1 VFHVKRRFISGS
13 EEISVS
19 KLSVTHKKSS
29 RLEETTAAR
38 SGDFSFS
45 QVGEPRCSTWN
56 DNRLDTKPR
65 TCCNTPF
72 VSRET
77 HGPPIR
83 TRPAQTHFATWN
95 DIRLGNK
102 PRKCCKAPFVPRE
115 TPGRPNTPLN
125 SQKSSPGCSTWN
137 DGRSDSRVE
146 NDCKAS
152 FVRRET
158 RRVPNSPPNERK
170 AFFRVFHVERP
181 SIAGTPRKR
190 SNATLFHVKHRDDRQ
205 SANERQNLLSAV
217 PRGTAYDWVTNFE
230 GPALCST

>member
-83 TRPAQTHFATWN
+83 TRPAQTHFGTWN

-102 PRKCCKAPFVPRE
+102 PRKCCKASFVP
-115 TPGRPNTPLN
+115 
-125 SQKSSPGCSTWN
+125 
-137 DGRSDSRVE
+137 
-146 NDCKAS
+146 
-152 FVRRET
+152 RET